1 MANVDRPS
9 GLKPVKHLDGSPWNG
24 KYNIYSVA
32 ASNSTGTEI
41 FIGDL
46 VTMDGTAD
54 ATGKYPGVVQTTA
67 DDDTIVGVAIGFGTT
82 PDLIA
87 NPDSLATRYRP
98 ADTLRYVAVVDDP
111 TVIFEIQ
118 EDSDGGSIA
127 ITAVGN
133 NADVV
138 VGSGSTTTGLSAMEL
153 DSSDVGTTAGDLRIM
168 RVVNRPDNALGNHCK
183 WEVMINTHIYKTTTG
198 S

>member
-1 MANVDRPS
+1 MANVDRPC

-24 KYNIYSVA
+24 KYNIYSVSA
-32 ASNSTGTEI
+32 DDATAI
-41 FIGDL
+41 YIGDL

-54 ATGKYPGVVQTTA
+54 ATGKYPGVKQTTA

-87 NPDSLATRYRP
+87 NPDSLGTRYRP
-98 ADTLRYVAVVDDP
+98 ASVLRYVAVVDDP
-111 TVIFEIQ
+111 TVIYEIQ
-118 EDSDGGSIA
+118 EDSAGGSIA

-138 VGSGSTTTGLSAMEL
+138 VGSGNTTTGMSGMEL

-168 RVVNRPDNALGNHCK
+168 RVVNREDNALGDHCK

>member
-1 MANVDRPS
+1 MANVDKPS
-9 GLKPVKHLDGSPWNG
+9 GLKPVKHLNGNPWNG
-24 KYNIYSVA
+24 KYNIYSI
-32 ASNSTGTEI
+32 ASGNGTAT
-41 FIGDL
+41 FVGDL

-54 ATGKYPGVVQTTA
+54 ATGKYPGVKQTVA

-87 NPDSLATRYRP
+87 NPDSLVTRHRP
-98 ADTLRYVAVVDDP
+98 ASVLRYVAVVDDP

-118 EDSDGGSIA
+118 EDSVVSA
-127 ITAVGN
+127 LTITEVGC

-138 VGSGSTTTGLSAMEL
+138 VGSGNTTSGISAMEL
-153 DSSDVGTTAGDLRIM
+153 DSDNAAADAADLRIM
-168 RVVNRPDNALGNHCK
+168 RVVDRPDNELGNHCK

>member
-1 MANVDRPS
+1 MANVDTPF

-24 KYNIYSVA
+24 KYNIYSISANDATATFV
-32 ASNSTGTEI
+32 
-41 FIGDL
+41 GDL

-54 ATGKYPGVVQTTA
+54 ATGLYPGVKQTTA

-98 ADTLRYVAVVDDP
+98 ASVLRYVAVVDDP

-118 EDSDGGSIA
+118 EDSAGGAIA

-138 VGSGSTTTGLSAMEL
+138 VGSGSTTTGTSAMEL

-168 RVVNRPDNALGNHCK
+168 RVVNRPDNALGTNCK